1 MERTILAE
9 MPIATSF
16 AADAFDFDALV
27 YEHGRF
33 VVNVG
38 VSINCSVKDAGDNP
52 KLDLKLEIS
61 DALPPAKDSDAIT
74 FRKVS
79 INSRASLSLGKPTT
93 VSITE
98 DPGSRHRF
106 QVDVTATKLK

>member
-1 MERTILAE
+1 MSENMVAGSEVPYPSGSYTTAGLNTTKNISYR
-9 MPIATSF
+9 
-16 AADAFDFDALV
+16 
-27 YEHGRF
+27 
-33 VVNVG
+33 NVG
-38 VSINCSVKDAGDNP
+38 VSIICSVKDAGDNP